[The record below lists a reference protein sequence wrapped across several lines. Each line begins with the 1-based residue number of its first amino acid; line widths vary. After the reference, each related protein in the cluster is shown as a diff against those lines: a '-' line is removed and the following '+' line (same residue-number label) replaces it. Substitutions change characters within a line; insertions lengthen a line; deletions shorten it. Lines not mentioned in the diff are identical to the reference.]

1 MLLISDT
8 KIGHYKQDR
17 YFRVFYIT
25 LHRKYNSEEMK
36 LKIIVL
42 NQIIILWLVSLAA
55 NAQDEKTSLSEPLPS
70 HPRIML
76 LEGDE
81 AAIKM
86 TIAADDLW
94 RSTHQFILDE
104 SNNIIG
110 KLPVERV
117 LIGRRLLDKSREAL
131 KRIFYLSYS
140 WRMTS
145 DTRFLNRAEKEM
157 LAVSAFSDWNPS
169 HFLDVAEMT
178 MAVSIGYDWC
188 YNGLSEESRKIV
200 KEAILEKGLK
210 PSLDSK
216 NNSWLN
222 ATHNWNQ
229 VCNAGMTFGALAIYD
244 EEKELAGSLIVRAT
258 SSIKLPMEDYQPDG
272 AYPEGYG
279 YWGYGTSFNIMF
291 LSAMEKAFGSEYGL
305 TINEGFFKT
314 AEYLANM
321 TGSTG
326 NSFNY
331 SDAGSGGSLQ
341 PAMFWLG
348 NRLSD
353 LSLLW
358 SERYMLQNKSLT
370 NDRLLPAIMIWSA
383 GTSVNEI
390 TPPVK
395 KLWVGQGK
403 NPVALMRSSW
413 TEKDAV
419 YVAIKG
425 GSPSVNHGHMDVG
438 SFIMEARGERWAMDF
453 GMQDYNSLE
462 TAGVD
467 LWNMKQNS
475 QRWDVFRYNNLA
487 HNTLTLNNQLQ
498 VVGGYA
504 KINSYSET
512 DGMINAVTDISSLYS
527 GLLNKALRGIAIVD
541 NNYVTVRDEVE
552 TSNSETV
559 IRWNMVT
566 SATVSI
572 TDNNTAILTKNGK
585 KLELKVKEPVSVNMK
600 TWSTVPSNSFDA
612 ANPGTIMVGFEVT
625 LPANTKSSLVVLLL
639 PDGAA
644 ENSSVTNLMLEK
656 WSK

>member
-1 MLLISDT
+1 MKSIFYMFKLTAIMWM
-8 KIGHYKQDR
+8 IGLTACAQNE
-17 YFRVFYIT
+17 
-25 LHRKYNSEEMK
+25 KYN
-36 LKIIVL
+36 L
-42 NQIIILWLVSLAA
+42 
-55 NAQDEKTSLSEPLPS
+55 TGPLPG

-86 TIAADDLW
+86 TIAADDQW
-94 RSTHQFILDE
+94 RSAHQFILVE
-104 SNNIIG
+104 SNNIIA

-145 DTRFLNRAEKEM
+145 DTRYLHRAEKEM

-188 YNGLSEESRKIV
+188 YNGLSEESRKII
-200 KEAILEKGLK
+200 KTAILEKGLK

-216 NNSWLN
+216 NNSWLK
-222 ATHNWNQ
+222 ASHNWNQ

-244 EEKELAGSLIVRAT
+244 EEKELAVRLIDRAT
-258 SSIKLPMEDYQPDG
+258 ASIKLPMEDYQPDG

-314 AEYLANM
+314 AEYLENM
-321 TGSTG
+321 TGPTG

-341 PAMFWLG
+341 PAMFWFG
-348 NRLSD
+348 NKLSD
-353 LSLLW
+353 PALLW
-358 SERYMLQNKSLT
+358 SERFMLQNKSLPG
-370 NDRLLPAIMIWSA
+370 DRLLPAIMIWSA
-383 GTSVNEI
+383 GMSVTEI
-390 TPPVK
+390 TPPAK

-403 NPVALMRSSW
+403 NPVALMRSNW

-438 SFIMEARGERWAMDF
+438 SFIMEALGERWAMDF

-475 QRWDVFRYNNLA
+475 QRWEVFRYNNQA
-487 HNTLTLNNQLQ
+487 HNTLTVNNQLQ
-498 VVGGYA
+498 AVGGYA
-504 KINSYSET
+504 KITSASESA
-512 DGMINAVTDISSLYS
+512 GMINAVTDITSVYT
-527 GLLNKALRGIAIVD
+527 GLLNKAVRGIAIVD
-541 NNYVTVRDEVE
+541 NKYVTVRDEIE
-552 TSNSETV
+552 TSGSETV

-566 SATVSI
+566 SASVSI
-572 TDNNTAILTKNGK
+572 TDNNTATLTKNGK
-585 KLELKVKEPVSVNMK
+585 TLTLVVKGSAPVTMK
-600 TWSTVPSNSFDA
+600 TWSTVPTHSYDA
-612 ANPGTIMVGFEVT
+612 ANPGTTMVGFEVT
-625 LPANTKSSLVVLLL
+625 VPANTKTALTVLLL
-639 PDGAA
+639 PQGTV
-644 ENSSVTNLMLEK
+644 ENSQVTNLTLENWPK
-656 WSK
+656 